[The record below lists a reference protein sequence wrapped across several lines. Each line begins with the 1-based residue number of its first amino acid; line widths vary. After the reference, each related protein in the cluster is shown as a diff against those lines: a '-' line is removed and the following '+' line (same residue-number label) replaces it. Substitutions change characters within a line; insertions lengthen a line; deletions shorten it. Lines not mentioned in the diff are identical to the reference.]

1 MFSLP
6 PIDVDLTLVP
16 ELDQETT
23 IALASETFFVLVDFH
38 HIHQEFRAIA
48 DYNSFD
54 EFFDKTD
61 SLSEEVFHKMYCGAY
76 LLMPC
81 PEGDIP
87 VTLKIQPIKEDEV
100 VDMP

>member
-1 MFSLP
+1 MPSFVL
-6 PIDVDLTLVP
+6 P

-23 IALASETFFVLVDFH
+23 IALASETNVVLVDFH
-38 HIHQEFRAIA
+38 PIHQEFRALSE
-48 DYNSFD
+48 YSTFD

-81 PEGDIP
+81 PEGEIP
-87 VTLKIQPIKEDEV
+87 VALKIQPIKEDEV